1 MPGADLRFPVARLT
15 AAAPGFL
22 PLPYAGCGEPALHR
36 NPLDT
41 AARGTDERGKRVDW
55 GMRGLGF
62 PGGGGKVLVLAAA
75 HRGRRAG
82 GTTPVEDVVLGQR
95 EEAAAHQP
103 MVQILCVFSFVK
115 MMARYAYICMV
126 LIL

>member
-62 PGGGGKVLVLAAA
+62 PGGGGKVPEAAA
-75 HRGRRAG
+75 LGAPPDH

-103 MVQILCVFSFVK
+103 MVQILCFFPS
-115 MMARYAYICMV
+115 
-126 LIL
+126 

>member
-1 MPGADLRFPVARLT
+1 MGNEGVRVPGSR
-15 AAAPGFL
+15 AAA
-22 PLPYAGCGEPALHR
+22 
-36 NPLDT
+36 
-41 AARGTDERGKRVDW
+41 ARSSCSLLLTE
-55 GMRGLGF
+55 
-62 PGGGGKVLVLAAA
+62 AAA
-75 HRGRRAG
+75 LGAPPGH